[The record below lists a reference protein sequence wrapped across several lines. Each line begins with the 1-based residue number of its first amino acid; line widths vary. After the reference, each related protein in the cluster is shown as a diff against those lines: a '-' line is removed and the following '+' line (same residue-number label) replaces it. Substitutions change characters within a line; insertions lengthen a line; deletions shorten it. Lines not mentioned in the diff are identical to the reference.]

1 MWRLCQ
7 TILCPVVRPKM
18 RGWFLVCTSNE
29 SSASPTKISRALR
42 WPLQER
48 ICSFSEHDSR
58 IYCQRRL
65 RSIRPTTFNQTL
77 FFSLLCF
84 SGTHCTSMAK
94 ELESQKEVEKCELIA
109 SYKPLLHFPKDLS
122 EYEYVESIQAGKKRP
137 TRIMHER
144 RFIES
149 FFTCSLDLKLK
160 TVKRKAARQERG
172 WSR

>member
-1 MWRLCQ
+1 
-7 TILCPVVRPKM
+7 
-18 RGWFLVCTSNE
+18 
-29 SSASPTKISRALR
+29 
-42 WPLQER
+42 
-48 ICSFSEHDSR
+48 
-58 IYCQRRL
+58 
-65 RSIRPTTFNQTL
+65 
-77 FFSLLCF
+77 
-84 SGTHCTSMAK
+84 MAK